1 MEPELYQCIL
11 RSLSESVCAV
21 DRHLRIRCLNNQA
34 RCLTGVKTEDAL
46 GAPLEEI
53 FPPDA
58 GELHSLITSVM
69 ESAKP
74 IRGARTHIVTAH
86 GESIPVVANAA
97 PVLDNTGT
105 LNGAVVTLQDNRAI
119 EVLRRELRRKY
130 TFDDIVSKDDRILR
144 ILQILPTVAESESTV
159 LIVGPTGTGKELFAH
174 AIHSASPRSDGP
186 FVAVNCGA
194 LPDTLLESELFGY
207 EKGAFTDAK
216 HDKPG
221 RFALA
226 KGGTL
231 FLDEVGDLSPA
242 TQGKLLRVLEDRQ
255 YQPLG
260 ATKSVEADVRIVAA
274 TNQDLATMVDAA
286 EFRPDLYYRLNVIGF
301 RLPRLSERPEDIPLL
316 VEHFIE
322 VLNAEKGRHVRQV
335 SAAAMSWLMRYDYP
349 GNVRE
354 LRSIIERAYVLCPHD
369 QIEED
374 CLSLHLLGA
383 SPSCEAPLPRRAAVP
398 LGRLAPEEQCRL
410 IQEALRE
417 HDGHRGKTA
426 DALGIDKSTLWRKMK
441 KHGIQHVASGQR
453 EPASSARR

>member
-1 MEPELYQCIL
+1 MQPELYQCIL

-34 RCLTGVKTEDAL
+34 RRLTGVKTEDAL

-69 ESAKP
+69 ESGKP
-74 IRGARTHIVTAH
+74 IRGARTHIVNTH

-119 EVLRRELRRKY
+119 EVLRRELRHKY
-130 TFDDIVSKDDRILR
+130 TFGDIVSKDDCILR

-207 EKGAFTDAK
+207 KKGAFTDAK

-231 FLDEVGDLSPA
+231 FLDEAGDLSPA
-242 TQGKLLRVLEDRQ
+242 TQAKLLRVLEDKQ
-255 YQPLG
+255 YEPLG
-260 ATKSVEADVRIVAA
+260 ATESAQADVRIVAA
-274 TNQDLATMVDAA
+274 TNQDLATMVDAS

-301 RLPRLSERPEDIPLL
+301 RLPPLAERPGDIPLL

-322 VLNAEKGRHVRQV
+322 VLNAEKGRHVKQM

-374 CLSLHLLGA
+374 CLALHLLGA
-383 SPSCEAPLPRRAAVP
+383 SPSCEAPPPRRAAVP
-398 LGRLAPEEQCRL
+398 LGRLAPEEQRRL
-410 IQEALRE
+410 IEEALRE
-417 HDGHRGKTA
+417 HGGHRGKTA

-441 KHGIQHVASGQR
+441 KYGVRPGAS
-453 EPASSARR
+453 

>member
-1 MEPELYQCIL
+1 MQPELYQCIL
-11 RSLSESVCAV
+11 RSLSEAVCAV
-21 DRHLRIRCLNNQA
+21 DLHLRIRCMNNQA
-34 RCLTGVKTEDAL
+34 RRLTGVKTEDAL
-46 GAPLEEI
+46 AAPLEEV

-69 ESAKP
+69 ESGKP
-74 IRGARTHIVTAH
+74 IRGARTHIVNTH
-86 GESIPVVANAA
+86 GESIPVVANTA

-105 LNGAVVTLQDNRAI
+105 ISGAVVTLQDNRAI
-119 EVLRRELRRKY
+119 EVLRRELRHKY
-130 TFDDIVSKDDRILR
+130 TFGDIVSKDDCILR

-207 EKGAFTDAK
+207 KKGAFTDAK

-242 TQGKLLRVLEDRQ
+242 TQAKLLRVLEDKQ

-260 ATKSVEADVRIVAA
+260 ATDSTEADVRIVAA
-274 TNQDLATMVDAA
+274 TNRDLATMVDAA

-301 RLPRLSERPEDIPLL
+301 RLPPLSERPGDIPLL

-322 VLNAEKGRHVRQV
+322 LLNAEKGRHVKHISR
-335 SAAAMSWLMRYDYP
+335 AAMSWLMRYDYP

-374 CLSLHLLGA
+374 CLASHLLSV
-383 SPSCEAPLPRRAAVP
+383 SPTLGPPPPRRAAVP
-398 LGRLAPEEQCRL
+398 LRRLGPGEQRRL
-410 IQEALRE
+410 IEKALRE

-441 KHGIQHVASGQR
+441 KYRIQFGDS
-453 EPASSARR
+453 

>member
-1 MEPELYQCIL
+1 MQPELYQCIL

-21 DRHLRIRCLNNQA
+21 DLHLRIRCLNNQA
-34 RCLTGVKTEDAL
+34 RRLTGVKTEDAL
-46 GAPLEEI
+46 GAALEEV

-58 GELHSLITSVM
+58 GALHSLITSVM
-69 ESAKP
+69 ESGKP
-74 IRGARTHIVTAH
+74 IRGARTYIVNTH

-119 EVLRRELRRKY
+119 EVLRRELRHKY
-130 TFDDIVSKDDRILR
+130 TFGDIVSKDDRILR

-159 LIVGPTGTGKELFAH
+159 LILGATGTGKELFAH

-194 LPDTLLESELFGY
+194 LPDALLESELFGY
-207 EKGAFTDAK
+207 KKGAFTDAK

-226 KGGTL
+226 RGGTL

-242 TQGKLLRVLEDRQ
+242 TQAKLLRVLEDKQ
-255 YQPLG
+255 YEPLG
-260 ATKSVEADVRIVAA
+260 ATESAQADVRIVAA

-301 RLPRLSERPEDIPLL
+301 RLPPLAERPGDIPLL

-322 VLNAEKGRHVRQV
+322 VLNAEKGRHVKQV

-369 QIEED
+369 QIGED
-374 CLSLHLLGA
+374 CLALHLLGA
-383 SPSCEAPLPRRAAVP
+383 SPSCEAPPPRRAAVP
-398 LGRLAPEEQCRL
+398 LGRLAPEEQRRL
-410 IQEALRE
+410 IEEALRE
-417 HDGHRGKTA
+417 HDGHRGRTA

-441 KHGIQHVASGQR
+441 KYGAQFGAF
-453 EPASSARR
+453 

>member
-21 DRHLRIRCLNNQA
+21 DLHLRIRCLNDQA
-34 RCLTGVKTEDAL
+34 RRLTGVKTEDAL

-58 GELHSLITSVM
+58 GALHSLITSVM
-69 ESAKP
+69 ESGKP
-74 IRGARTHIVTAH
+74 IRGARTHIVNTH
-86 GESIPVVANAA
+86 GERIPVVANAA

-105 LNGAVVTLQDNRAI
+105 LNGAVVTLQDNRAM
-119 EVLRRELRRKY
+119 EVLRRELRHKY
-130 TFDDIVSKDDRILR
+130 TFGDIVSKDDRILR

-194 LPDTLLESELFGY
+194 LPDALLESELFGY
-207 EKGAFTDAK
+207 KKGAFTDAK

-226 KGGTL
+226 QGGTL

-242 TQGKLLRVLEDRQ
+242 TQAKLLRVLEDKQ
-255 YQPLG
+255 YEPLG
-260 ATKSVEADVRIVAA
+260 ATESAQADVRIVAA
-274 TNQDLATMVDAA
+274 TNQDLATMVDAS

-301 RLPRLSERPEDIPLL
+301 RLPPLAERPGDIPLL

-322 VLNAEKGRHVRQV
+322 VLNAEKGRHVKQV

-383 SPSCEAPLPRRAAVP
+383 SPSCEAPPPRRAAVP
-398 LGRLAPEEQCRL
+398 LGRLAPEEQHRL

-417 HDGHRGKTA
+417 HNGHRGKTA

-441 KHGIQHVASGQR
+441 KYGAQFGAF
-453 EPASSARR
+453 

>member
-21 DRHLRIRCLNNQA
+21 DRHLRIRCLNNQG
-34 RCLTGVKTEDAL
+34 RRLTGVKTEDAL
-46 GAPLEEI
+46 GAPLEEV

-58 GELHSLITSVM
+58 GELHSLITRVM
-69 ESAKP
+69 ESGTP
-74 IRGARTHIVTAH
+74 ISGARTHIVNSH

-105 LNGAVVTLQDNRAI
+105 LSGAVVTLQDNRAI
-119 EVLRRELRRKY
+119 EVLRRELRHKY
-130 TFDDIVSKDDRILR
+130 TFGDIVTKDDRILR

-159 LIVGPTGTGKELFAH
+159 LIIGPTGTGKELFAH
-174 AIHSASPRSDGP
+174 AIHSASPRRDGP

-207 EKGAFTDAK
+207 KKGAFTDAK

-242 TQGKLLRVLEDRQ
+242 TQGKLLRVLEDKQ

-260 ATKSVEADVRIVAA
+260 ATESTQADVRIVSA
-274 TNQDLATMVDAA
+274 TNKDLAAMVDAA

-301 RLPRLSERPEDIPLL
+301 RLPPLSERPGDIPLL
-316 VEHFIE
+316 VEHFVE
-322 VLNAEKGRHVRQV
+322 VFNAEKGRQVKQV

-374 CLSLHLLGA
+374 CLSLDLLGA
-383 SPSCEAPLPRRAAVP
+383 LPSCEAPPPRKAPVP
-398 LGRLAPEEQCRL
+398 LGRLAPEEQRRL

-441 KHGIQHVASGQR
+441 KYGAQFEAL
-453 EPASSARR
+453 

>member
-21 DRHLRIRCLNNQA
+21 DLHLRIRCLNNQA
-34 RCLTGVKTEDAL
+34 RRLTGVKTEDAL
-46 GAPLEEI
+46 GASLEDV
-53 FPPDA
+53 FPPEA
-58 GELHSLITSVM
+58 GELHSLIATVM
-69 ESAKP
+69 ESGKP
-74 IRGARTHIVTAH
+74 IRGARTYIVNTH
-86 GESIPVVANAA
+86 GESIPVIANAA
-97 PVLDNTGT
+97 SVLDNTGS
-105 LNGAVVTLQDNRAI
+105 LSGVVVTLQDNRAV
-119 EVLRRELRRKY
+119 EVLRRELRQKY

-174 AIHSASPRSDGP
+174 AIHHASPRSGGP

-207 EKGAFTDAK
+207 KKGAFTDAK

-231 FLDEVGDLSPA
+231 FLDEVGDLSRA
-242 TQGKLLRVLEDRQ
+242 TQAKLLRVLENRQ

-260 ATKSVEADVRIVAA
+260 AAEAVEADVRIVAA
-274 TNQDLATMVDAA
+274 TNQELSTMVEAGQ
-286 EFRPDLYYRLNVIGF
+286 FRSDLYYRLNVIGF
-301 RLPRLSERPEDIPLL
+301 RLPSLSERPGDIPLL

-335 SAAAMSWLMRYDYP
+335 SATAMSWLMRHDYP

-374 CLSLHLLGA
+374 CLSLHLLGG
-383 SPSCEAPLPRRAAVP
+383 PPLCEAPPPRRAAVP
-398 LGRLAPEEQCRL
+398 LGRLAPEEQRRL
-410 IQEALRE
+410 IEQALRE
-417 HDGHRGKTA
+417 HDGHRGRTA

-441 KHGIQHVASGQR
+441 RHGIQFAVSSEQASAS
-453 EPASSARR
+453 PAAR